1 MQQNHKQYYN
11 INKQIL
17 YKPFRNCWI
26 KTSKRALGS
35 SLHFLTVQRRLEWI
49 ILTIWIAQFILFLF
63 CNELTKNN
71 YGVHTF
77 TAKPPHFPLYKP
89 ICFSWT
95 TPPSSPLPTSECT
108 YFMDDPEWQIH
119 PPYHDDALIKRVFS
133 RDRNITTDTEM
144 YLKNNC

>member
-63 CNELTKNN
+63 CNEPTKNN
-71 YGVHTF
+71 YGIHTF

-95 TPPSSPLPTSECT
+95 TPPPPPHFRVYILYGWPRMTNTSSLSWWRINKKS
-108 YFMDDPEWQIH
+108 F
-119 PPYHDDALIKRVFS
+119 
-133 RDRNITTDTEM
+133 
-144 YLKNNC
+144 LKG